1 MRTSKRTSSS
11 GMSRSVVSAV
21 PRSVVSAV
29 PREAKAVEDAR
40 PTRTPDANR

>member
-1 MRTSKRTSSS
+1 
-11 GMSRSVVSAV
+11 MS
-21 PRSVVSAV
+21 RSVVSAV